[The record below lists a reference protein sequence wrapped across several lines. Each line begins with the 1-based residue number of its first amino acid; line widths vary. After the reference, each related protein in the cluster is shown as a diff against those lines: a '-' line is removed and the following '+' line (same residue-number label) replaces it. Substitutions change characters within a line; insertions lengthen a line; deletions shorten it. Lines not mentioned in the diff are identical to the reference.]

1 MTKETAFCN
10 ASQEIQ
16 LKAQWIASR
25 RTPEEAR
32 QEYDI
37 GSGYLCAL
45 YDTGIFDRAAF
56 TAEADLLKAAYRAA
70 VRMAEK
76 KAALSARNTESGKT
90 QPSHSSIAIIFSNVK
105 RGGAES

>member
-1 MTKETAFCN
+1 MKQHDQRN
-10 ASQEIQ
+10 SVSQRFPGNP
-16 LKAQWIASR
+16 QWIASR

-56 TAEADLLKAAYRAA
+56 TAEADLLKAAYLAA

-76 KAALSARNTESGKT
+76 KAALSADNTESGKT

-105 RGGAES
+105 RGGVES